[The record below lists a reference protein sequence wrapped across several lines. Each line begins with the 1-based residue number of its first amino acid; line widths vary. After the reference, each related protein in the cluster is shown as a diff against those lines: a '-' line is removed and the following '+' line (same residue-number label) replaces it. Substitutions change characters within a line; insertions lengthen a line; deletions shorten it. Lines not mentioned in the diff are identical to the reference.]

1 MKPRALVDTDTIE
14 TNNRIS
20 LLVNSPSEVYE
31 FILTKLN
38 LILSG
43 STDFFFCSSSS
54 LSSFLML
61 QRLPGQT

>member
-1 MKPRALVDTDTIE
+1 MKPPALVDTDTIE

-43 STDFFFCSSSS
+43 STDF
-54 LSSFLML
+54 SFAQATL
-61 QRLPGQT
+61 